1 MTWLWMAAA
10 LGGFAQSLSG
20 AAGALLAARIAGS
33 PAVAGLPQTALVLG
47 AALAALLLSAL
58 TRRVGRTHALA
69 TGALTAAAG
78 CALVLL
84 AAHRGSLPL
93 VLLGTLLSGAGNTAV
108 MLTRYAAAEL
118 AGTMTAVLTATAA
131 GAITGP
137 LLLGLA
143 DPYLVAT
150 AGFVL
155 AAVCYLPVRVRVR
168 SVVEEPTGPSGRPS
182 RKGLAVL
189 TFANLVMVGVMTLA
203 PVHLAHGG
211 AGPTAIGAVISAH
224 IAGMFAPSLLS
235 TRLVAAAG
243 PGRTALLGTAILLI
257 ACLAVASGATEG
269 LVAGLF
275 LLGVGWNCCL
285 VAGSTLLVADVPAPD
300 RPRREAWGELG
311 MGAAAATGGG
321 LSGPL
326 AATAGYPTLAWIGAA
341 LALTFAVVVLN
352 LKPGSG
358 AGSRRPASRRRDGGF
373 VRTR

>member
-10 LGGFAQSLSG
+10 LGGFAQSLAG
-20 AAGALLAARIAGS
+20 AAGALLAFRIAG

-58 TRRVGRTHALA
+58 TRRVGRTRALA
-69 TGALTAAAG
+69 TGTLTAAVG
-78 CALVLL
+78 CAVVLL
-84 AAHRGSLPL
+84 AAHLASLPL
-93 VLLGTLLSGAGNTAV
+93 VLAGTLLSGAGNTAV
-108 MLTRYAAAEL
+108 TLTRYAAAEL

-131 GAITGP
+131 GAIAGP

-143 DPYLVAT
+143 DPYLVA
-150 AGFVL
+150 AAAFVL
-155 AAVCYLPVRVRVR
+155 AALCYLPARVR
-168 SVVEEPTGPSGRPS
+168 SVVEVPAGPSVRPS
-182 RKGLAVL
+182 RTGLAVL
-189 TFANLVMVGVMTLA
+189 TFANLVMVGVMTFA

-211 AGPTAIGAVISAH
+211 ASATGIGAVISAH
-224 IAGMFAPSLLS
+224 IAGMFAPSLIS
-235 TRLVAAAG
+235 TRLVAAVGA
-243 PGRTALLGTAILLI
+243 GRTALLGTAVLLI
-257 ACLAVASGATEG
+257 ACLTVASGATEG

-275 LLGVGWNCCL
+275 LLGVGWNFCL

-326 AATAGYPTLAWIGAA
+326 AASAGYPALAWIGAA

-352 LKPGSG
+352 LRPGSG
-358 AGSRRPASRRRDGGF
+358 AGSRPPASRRRGGGF
-373 VRTR
+373 ARSR